1 MNHIDLEKIVMDPS
15 EGYMD
20 FLSEWADLYS
30 DERHPMD
37 GILPEVNPFR
47 VVDENYVADDDL
59 PF

>member
-1 MNHIDLEKIVMDPS
+1 MDPS